1 MENTNTILIIFVLIV
16 FFIVLG
22 IATYMQFEKMKKKKF
37 KDEENSEGIS
47 SIVIGIGET
56 IVKE

>member
-1 MENTNTILIIFVLIV
+1 
-16 FFIVLG
+16 
-22 IATYMQFEKMKKKKF
+22 MKKKKF

>member
-56 IVKE
+56 IIKE